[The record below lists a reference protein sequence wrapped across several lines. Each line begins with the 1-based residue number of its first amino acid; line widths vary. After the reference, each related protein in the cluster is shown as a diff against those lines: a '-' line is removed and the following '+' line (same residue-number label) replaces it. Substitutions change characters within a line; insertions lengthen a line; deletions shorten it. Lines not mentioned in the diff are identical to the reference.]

1 MKHDYTNL
9 DDAILAVV
17 ASGGPVAFHSLS
29 CRVAAHSDEYAENDN
44 APGWRIV
51 DRRLQALRKAGKI
64 RHQHKPEGWVVA
76 A

>member
-9 DDAILAVV
+9 DDAILTVV
-17 ASGGPVAFHSLS
+17 ASGPIAFHSLS
-29 CRVAAHSDEYAENDN
+29 CRVAAHSAGYAENDN
-44 APGWRIV
+44 APAWRIV

-64 RHQHKPEGWVVA
+64 KYQRKPEGWVVA